1 MVRWQSDAAGS
12 TAALSLHDA
21 MLSSERDYDR
31 NIGVGNVSLRTFCT
45 APRRMFLCDVPLFT
59 EQTIVNRNDGVDY
72 LRLMGTVVEIIQT
85 SDSSTDISR
94 GINPQ
99 HANENA
105 SSSNEFP
112 THQLIHFVID
122 DGTGSIEVFTKRRV
136 AQSKNSSCS
145 TNIPRPTMQ
154 QQIRQITK
162 QNQRI
167 LYPDTQT
174 FPITTLE
181 SFLSSPPPPILAGQT
196 VDCIGWIRIDT
207 AESSCA
213 EKTKHE
219 KKRSPLRGLR
229 LAASSVSIV
238 NDPQATTLRHLEL
251 SFSPRWNIINN
262 AQQGNGVER
271 SINSPKNRI
280 LVGGY
285 LERKLNPLYHCDH
298 QGSVVFN
305 MEEAFNYIKHSK
317 DDGGITQKELSSL
330 VGAVEPNEVL
340 AVNLAVEQL
349 REDCRIY
356 INQDKWFPM

>member
-12 TAALSLHDA
+12 TNAALSLHDA

-145 TNIPRPTMQ
+145 TNSHVQ
-154 QQIRQITK
+154 QCNNKSAKLRSKIGAYCIQILK
-162 QNQRI
+162 
-167 LYPDTQT
+167 
-174 FPITTLE
+174 
-181 SFLSSPPPPILAGQT
+181 LSL
-196 VDCIGWIRIDT
+196 
-207 AESSCA
+207 
-213 EKTKHE
+213 
-219 KKRSPLRGLR
+219 LRR
-229 LAASSVSIV
+229 W
-238 NDPQATTLRHLEL
+238 NHFYLRHRPQ
-251 SFSPRWNIINN
+251 F
-262 AQQGNGVER
+262 
-271 SINSPKNRI
+271 
-280 LVGGY
+280 
-285 LERKLNPLYHCDH
+285 
-298 QGSVVFN
+298 
-305 MEEAFNYIKHSK
+305 
-317 DDGGITQKELSSL
+317 
-330 VGAVEPNEVL
+330 
-340 AVNLAVEQL
+340 
-349 REDCRIY
+349 
-356 INQDKWFPM
+356 